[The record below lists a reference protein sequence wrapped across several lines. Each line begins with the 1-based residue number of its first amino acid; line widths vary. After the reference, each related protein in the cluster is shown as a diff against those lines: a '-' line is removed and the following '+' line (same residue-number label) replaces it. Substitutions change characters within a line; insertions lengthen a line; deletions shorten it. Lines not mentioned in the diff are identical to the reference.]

1 MLNKVIYPGTFD
13 PLTNGHLNII
23 TRAAKLFDKVI
34 VAITNNYNKKLLFS
48 LNERIYLAKQV
59 TLHISNVTITSFNGL
74 IVDFARYKKTNVII
88 RGIRSIFDYDYEMK
102 LAQIN
107 NKLMPKLENI
117 FMFSDRKWV
126 NLSSTIVKEIA
137 YYGGNI
143 EYFLPKLIAHAVY
156 KKFNIN

>member
-23 TRAAKLFDKVI
+23 TRAAKLFDNVI

-48 LNERIYLAKQV
+48 LNERIYLARQA
-59 TLHISNVTITSFNGL
+59 TLHISNVTITSFSGL
-74 IVDFARYKKTNVII
+74 IVDYARYKKINIII
-88 RGIRSIFDYDYEMK
+88 RGIRSIFDCDYEMQ
-102 LAQIN
+102 LTQIN

-117 FMFSDRKWV
+117 FMFSDKKWI
-126 NLSSTIVKEIA
+126 NLSSTVVKEIA

-156 KKFNIN
+156 KKFNTS

>member
-23 TRAAKLFDKVI
+23 TRAAKLFDNVI
-34 VAITNNYNKKLLFS
+34 VAIANNYNKKLLFS

-74 IVDFARYKKTNVII
+74 IVDFARYKKINVII
-88 RGIRSIFDYDYEMK
+88 RGIRSTFDFNYEMQ

-107 NKLMPKLENI
+107 NQLMPKLENI
-117 FMFSDRKWV
+117 FMFSDKKWI

-156 KKFNIN
+156 KKFNIS